1 MITTEIHIIKKMSS
15 EERRY
20 YLSLQDNKEAQ
31 DNFFFEM
38 YEKYMWH
45 SIESTG
51 KTREEFWE
59 SVREVENE
67 YIEMRRK
74 AEKK

>member
-38 YEKYMWH
+38 YEKYM
-45 SIESTG
+45 
-51 KTREEFWE
+51 
-59 SVREVENE
+59 
-67 YIEMRRK
+67 
-74 AEKK
+74 